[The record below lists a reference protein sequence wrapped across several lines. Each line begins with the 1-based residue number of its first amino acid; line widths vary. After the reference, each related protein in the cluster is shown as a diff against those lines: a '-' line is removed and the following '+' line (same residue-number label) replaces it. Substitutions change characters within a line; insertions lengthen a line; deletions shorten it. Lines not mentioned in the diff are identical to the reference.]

1 MNKTKPLQYKGP
13 VDARIASMKQN
24 MLVNLNSGHDV
35 ATPCEMKSAIENEDN
50 NKGFLNFKKKV
61 TKRK

>member
-35 ATPCEMKSAIENEDN
+35 ATPCEMKSAIEAFTGYFNEEDN
-50 NKGFLNFKKKV
+50 KY
-61 TKRK
+61 